1 MSCEGARISNT
12 PEECALGGGN
22 SKCKV
27 PGAERPDVSEGPQV
41 ARVWLEHSEHI
52 WSISG
57 DGRSERTGELF
68 M

>member
-1 MSCEGARISNT
+1 MDR
-12 PEECALGGGN
+12 ECGVVRKKAPGILDQEN
-22 SKCKV
+22 SQCKV

-41 ARVWLEHSEHI
+41 ARVWLGHSEHI

-57 DGRSERTGELF
+57 DGRSEGTGELF